1 MNRLK
6 IISPEITRIEFN
18 EIMDVVGVYNPLV
31 RTIGKFVYE
40 DVYIWHDMAIWF
52 HGGYAIVHG
61 RIPLEV
67 ANTIY
72 QKYPGN
78 PYHIRVD
85 GDLNDRNPNDCAIDD
100 KFEEERRKIVAQQDL
115 SAAEFKTKID
125 KAFDELDGRN
135 VDDKYITCYHI
146 DTKEGLLI
154 FLTEIKD
161 YYLRKKNLPETEVAR
176 YDQLLAESMHEVL
189 RRTNPGV
196 SAYDWMQGDEENREK
211 YNSACQIQKRVN
223 PCSLFG
229 AYVRAFDRA
238 VNPFIDECVRFDEIS
253 NSFGKVYISVH
264 STDFARGEYRE
275 GCCRM
280 KIVDLATN
288 NFVEYEREPHGFLFK
303 SVYFDNGARL
313 SVTHFFDS
321 QRHEEFIV
329 VDSHDGKIKVL
340 ESMYS
345 GESKNIS
352 VDGVSSDEVKDAHQF
367 ICDTLFKALG
377 YTESITIQNMK
388 SADKAKTLTLKG

>member
-31 RTIGKFVYE
+31 RTIGKFGYE

-67 ANTIY
+67 ANIIW

-78 PYHIRVD
+78 PYCIRVN
-85 GDLNDRNPNDCAIDD
+85 GLKNDIIPIDCAIDD
-100 KFEEERRKIVAQQDL
+100 ERMKKND
-115 SAAEFKTKID
+115 
-125 KAFDELDGRN
+125 
-135 VDDKYITCYHI
+135 DDKYIPCYHI

-154 FLTEIKD
+154 FLTEIED
-161 YYLRKKNLPETEVAR
+161 YYLRKSNLPETEVAR
-176 YDQLLAESMHEVL
+176 YDQLLAEVMHGVL
-189 RRTNPGV
+189 KQANPGV

-211 YNSACQIQKRVN
+211 YNSACQIQEQVN
-223 PCSLFG
+223 PSSLFS
-229 AYVRAFDRA
+229 ALVRLFDKA
-238 VNPFIDECVRFDEIS
+238 VNPFIDGELKFDEIG
-253 NSFGKVYISVH
+253 NCFGKTYISVH

-321 QRHEEFIV
+321 QRHEEFIA
-329 VDSHDGKIKVL
+329 VDSHEGKIKVL

-352 VDGVSSDEVKDAHQF
+352 VDGLGSDGVKDAHQF
-367 ICDTLFKALG
+367 ICDTLFKAIG
-377 YTESITIQNMK
+377 YAESITIQNMK
-388 SADKAKTLTLKG
+388 SVEETKTLTLKN